1 MIAENFPN
9 LGNGLDVHIHKAD
22 GFPNKLNL
30 KKKTL
35 QDTHYSKS
43 IKCQRQR
50 EDLKRAKGKKFIMYN
65 RIPVRLRVGLPAE
78 TLHHRRAWSNI
89 FKGLKL

>member
-30 KKKTL
+30 KEKTL
-35 QDTHYSKS
+35 QATHYSKVS
-43 IKCQRQR
+43 SVKDKERT
-50 EDLKRAKGKKFIMYN
+50 LKSKGKEVYN
-65 RIPVRLRVGLPAE
+65 AQQNPSKTRVGFTSRSVTSQESLG
-78 TLHHRRAWSNI
+78 NI